1 MCPYT
6 HITDHTDPASPWY
19 DELQATY
26 YWQNGLYVFNL
37 NDLGGCFIVL
47 VEILI
52 DSSLI
57 QPFADALAAATPRAS
72 RRPFI
77 SLYFIV
83 YYVIGQLVLLNV
95 LVAFILDA
103 FMDAQ
108 AADKGSKKKKE
119 EKEEEQQSSGAADV
133 NQDET

>member
-1 MCPYT
+1 MSHT
-6 HITDHTDPASPWY
+6 HTHHRPHTDPASPWY

-47 VEILI
+47 VELLI

-57 QPFADALAAATPRAS
+57 QPFADALTAATPRAS

-77 SLYFIV
+77 SIYFIV

-95 LVAFILDA
+95 LVAFILDE
-103 FMDAQ
+103 FMSAQ
-108 AADKGSKKKKE
+108 EKDKGSKE
-119 EKEEEQQSSGAADV
+119 EEEQAGESKGAAAAGDAGV
-133 NQDET
+133 N